1 VARSGSPARLIIA
14 LSVAGV
20 LAVFLVY
27 VAVAG
32 NGMPQVQPSELNG
45 RTKEVVLTGRV
56 VAGSSA
62 PLVNEGV
69 RFRLSDVD
77 GGTSVP
83 VVYRD
88 SPPDQFKGGRDLSL
102 HGQLRHGVFVGVPG
116 TMVTKC
122 PSKYS
127 ASRQAEKR

>member
-1 VARSGSPARLIIA
+1 VARTSNPARLIIA

-32 NGMPQVQPSELNG
+32 SGTPQVQPSQLNG
-45 RTKEVVLTGRV
+45 RTNEVVLTGKV
-56 VAGSSA
+56 VPGSSA
-62 PLVNEGV
+62 QLANEGV
-69 RFRLSDVD
+69 RFRLSDVK

-83 VVYRD
+83 VIYRD
-88 SPPDQFKGGRDLSL
+88 SPPDQFKDGRDLSL
-102 HGQLRHGVFVGVPG
+102 RGRLRNGVFVGMKG

-122 PSKYS
+122 PSKYQAKKS
-127 ASRQAEKR
+127 AA

>member
-1 VARSGSPARLIIA
+1 VARTRSPARLVIA

-32 NGMPQVQPSELNG
+32 NGMAQVSPSQLEG
-45 RTKEVVLTGRV
+45 RTSQVVLTGKV
-56 VAGSSA
+56 VTGSVTQ
-62 PLVNEGV
+62 LRDEGV
-69 RFRLSDVD
+69 RFRLGDVQ
-77 GGTSVP
+77 GGSSVP

-88 SPPDQFKGGRDLSL
+88 SPPDQFKAGRDLSL
-102 HGQLRHGVFVGVPG
+102 RGRLHNGVFVGEKG

-122 PSKYS
+122 PSKY
-127 ASRQAEKR
+127 QAKT

>member
-1 VARSGSPARLIIA
+1 VIA

-27 VAVAG
+27 VAIAG
-32 NGMPQVQPSELNG
+32 NGMPQVQPGQLNG
-45 RTKEVVLTGRV
+45 RTTEVTLVGKV
-56 VAGSSA
+56 VPGSKA
-62 PLVNEGV
+62 DLATEGV
-69 RFRLSDVD
+69 RFRLADVD

-102 HGQLRHGVFVGVPG
+102 RGQLRNGVFVGVPG

-127 ASRQAEKR
+127 ASRSREKR

>member
-1 VARSGSPARLIIA
+1 VARTRSPARLVIA

-32 NGMPQVQPSELNG
+32 NGMAQVSPSQLEG
-45 RTKEVVLTGRV
+45 RTSQVVLTGKV
-56 VAGSSA
+56 VTGSVT
-62 PLVNEGV
+62 PLRDEGV
-69 RFRLSDVD
+69 RFRLGDVQ
-77 GGTSVP
+77 GGSSVP

-88 SPPDQFKGGRDLSL
+88 SPPDQFKAGRDLSL
-102 HGQLRHGVFVGVPG
+102 RGRLHNGVFVGEKG

-122 PSKYS
+122 PSKY
-127 ASRQAEKR
+127 QAKT

>member
-1 VARSGSPARLIIA
+1 VARTRNPARLVIA

-32 NGMPQVQPSELNG
+32 NGMAQVSPSQLNG
-45 RTKEVVLTGRV
+45 RTSQVVLTGKV
-56 VAGSSA
+56 VTGSVA
-62 PLVNEGV
+62 ELRDEGV
-69 RFRLSDVD
+69 RFRLRDVN
-77 GGTSVP
+77 GGSTVP

-88 SPPDQFKGGRDLSL
+88 APPDQFKAGRDLSVRGRL
-102 HGQLRHGVFVGVPG
+102 HNGVFVGEQG

-122 PSKYS
+122 PSKY
-127 ASRQAEKR
+127 QAKT

>member
-1 VARSGSPARLIIA
+1 VARTRSPARLVIA

-32 NGMPQVQPSELNG
+32 NGTAQLSPSQLAG
-45 RTKEVVLTGRV
+45 RTSQVVLTGKV
-56 VAGSSA
+56 VTGSVA
-62 PLVNEGV
+62 ELRDEGV
-69 RFRLSDVD
+69 RFRLRDVE
-77 GGTSVP
+77 GGSSVP

-88 SPPDQFKGGRDLSL
+88 SPPDQFKEGRDLSVRGRL
-102 HGQLRHGVFVGVPG
+102 HNGVFVGEKD

-122 PSKYS
+122 PSKY
-127 ASRQAEKR
+127 QAKT

>member
-1 VARSGSPARLIIA
+1 VARTRSPARLIIA

-32 NGMPQVQPSELNG
+32 NGTPQVQPGELNG
-45 RTKEVVLTGRV
+45 RTNEVVLTGKV
-56 VAGSSA
+56 VPGSSA
-62 PLVNEGV
+62 QLVNEGV
-69 RFRLSDVD
+69 RFSLRDLD
-77 GGTSVP
+77 GGTSIP

-88 SPPDQFKGGRDLSL
+88 SPPDQFKGGRDLSVRGRL
-102 HGQLRHGVFVGVPG
+102 HNGVFVGMKG

-122 PSKYS
+122 PSKYQAKKS
-127 ASRQAEKR
+127 A

>member
-1 VARSGSPARLIIA
+1 VARTRSPARLLIA

-32 NGMPQVQPSELNG
+32 NGMAQVSPSQLNG
-45 RTKEVVLTGRV
+45 RTSQVVLTGKV
-56 VAGSSA
+56 VTGSVA
-62 PLVNEGV
+62 ELRDEGV
-69 RFRLSDVD
+69 RFRLRDVE
-77 GGTSVP
+77 GASSVP

-88 SPPDQFKGGRDLSL
+88 SPPDQFKAGRDLSVRGRL
-102 HGQLRHGVFVGVPG
+102 HNGVFVGEQG

-122 PSKYS
+122 PSKY
-127 ASRQAEKR
+127 QANT

>member
-1 VARSGSPARLIIA
+1 VARTRSPARLVIA

-32 NGMPQVQPSELNG
+32 NGTAQVSPSQLNG
-45 RTKEVVLTGRV
+45 RTSQVVLTGKV
-56 VAGSSA
+56 VTGSVA
-62 PLVNEGV
+62 ELRDEGV
-69 RFRLSDVD
+69 RFRLRDVE
-77 GGTSVP
+77 GASSVP

-88 SPPDQFKGGRDLSL
+88 SPPDQFKAGRDLSVRGRL
-102 HGQLRHGVFVGVPG
+102 HDGVFVGEQG

-122 PSKYS
+122 PSKY
-127 ASRQAEKR
+127 QANT

>member
-1 VARSGSPARLIIA
+1 VARTRSPARLIIA

-20 LAVFLVY
+20 LAIFLVY
-27 VAVAG
+27 VAVLG
-32 NGMPQVQPSELNG
+32 NGTPQVQPGELNG
-45 RTKEVVLTGRV
+45 RTNEVVLTGKV
-56 VAGSSA
+56 VPGSSA
-62 PLVNEGV
+62 RLADEGV
-69 RFRLSDVD
+69 RFRLADVD

-83 VVYRD
+83 VIYRD
-88 SPPDQFKGGRDLSL
+88 SPPDQFKDGRDLSVRGRV
-102 HGQLRHGVFVGVPG
+102 HNGVFMGMKG

>member
-1 VARSGSPARLIIA
+1 VARTRSPARLVIA

-32 NGMPQVQPSELNG
+32 NGMAQVSPGQLDG
-45 RTKEVVLTGRV
+45 RTSQVVLTGKV
-56 VAGSSA
+56 VTGSVTE
-62 PLVNEGV
+62 LRDEGV
-69 RFRLSDVD
+69 RFRLRDVE
-77 GGTSVP
+77 GGSSVP

-88 SPPDQFKGGRDLSL
+88 SPPDQFKAGRDLSVRGRL
-102 HGQLRHGVFVGVPG
+102 HSGIFVGEKG

-122 PSKYS
+122 PSKY
-127 ASRQAEKR
+127 QAKT

>member
-1 VARSGSPARLIIA
+1 VARTRSPARLVIA

-32 NGMPQVQPSELNG
+32 NGMAQVSPSQLNG
-45 RTKEVVLTGRV
+45 RTSQVVLTGKV
-56 VAGSSA
+56 VTGSVA
-62 PLVNEGV
+62 ELRDEGV
-69 RFRLSDVD
+69 RFRLRDVE
-77 GGTSVP
+77 GASSVP

-88 SPPDQFKGGRDLSL
+88 SPPDQFKAGRDLSVRGRL
-102 HGQLRHGVFVGVPG
+102 HNGVFVGEQG

-122 PSKYS
+122 PSKY
-127 ASRQAEKR
+127 QANT

>member
-1 VARSGSPARLIIA
+1 VARTRNPARLVIA

-32 NGMPQVQPSELNG
+32 NGMAQVSPSQLNG
-45 RTKEVVLTGRV
+45 RTSQVVLTGKV
-56 VAGSSA
+56 VTGSVA
-62 PLVNEGV
+62 ELRDEGV
-69 RFRLSDVD
+69 RFRLRDVN
-77 GGTSVP
+77 GGSTVP

-88 SPPDQFKGGRDLSL
+88 SPPDQFKAGRDLSVRGRL
-102 HGQLRHGVFVGVPG
+102 HNGVFVGEQG

-122 PSKYS
+122 PSKY
-127 ASRQAEKR
+127 QAKT